1 MVFRIFNV
9 LRLIICYF
17 SMGDTL
23 QRTVN
28 EIDLQLYER
37 YGRLHLFGAIKK
49 LPPSSFL
56 FSTQTEELKI

>member
-1 MVFRIFNV
+1 
-9 LRLIICYF
+9 
-17 SMGDTL
+17 MGDTL

-49 LPPSSFL
+49 LPPSSSVHKLKNLKFRVKKVR
-56 FSTQTEELKI
+56 STAVVSVFIFY